1 MQVIILE
8 ELLEAGCGLTRQE
21 ETPGASLL
29 EGGTFSWIFPQGT
42 PPGSRRESEKDLLVT
57 LAGEGGNESF

>member
-1 MQVIILE
+1 MIILE

-57 LAGEGGNESF
+57 LAR